1 MKIYVVSELNEDVYD
16 NENCDVC
23 WKVVKAFTR
32 QEDAEKYVNS
42 QKYPSDY
49 DIEEIELV
57 ERF

>member
-32 QEDAEKYVNS
+32 QEDAKKYVNS
-42 QKYPSDY
+42 QKYPFDY